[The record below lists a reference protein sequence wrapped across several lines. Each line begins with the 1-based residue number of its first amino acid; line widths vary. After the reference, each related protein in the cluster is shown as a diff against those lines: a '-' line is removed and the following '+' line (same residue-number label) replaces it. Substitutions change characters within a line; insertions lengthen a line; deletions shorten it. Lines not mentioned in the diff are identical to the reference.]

1 MKRNSNLAPLPQRGH
16 RSLLVKLVFVLLLGI
31 FAMASLSVQAQN
43 KETLENKVPKHL
55 PIKVEILYGKRAELL
70 ENAEIKVTNTGKRP
84 IFFLKFMVSTADSP
98 ELSVKYGLGSFYF
111 GRRELITFGN
121 LANSDDPSLK
131 PGESLL
137 FTVSKKRVDA
147 YRKAR
152 RDEHQIIP
160 ERYELIFQFLNF
172 GDDTGFFG
180 TNGAFRAPKKE
191 TPIVNATDL
200 RRPFFFRTAN

>member
-1 MKRNSNLAPLPQRGH
+1 MIRTANLSAG
-16 RSLLVKLVFVLLLGI
+16 VI
-31 FAMASLSVQAQN
+31 FALFVGCVLVGYAQN
-43 KETLENKVPKHL
+43 RETLENKVPKHL
-55 PIKVEILYGKRAELL
+55 PIKVEILYGKRAEVL

-84 IFFLKFMVSTADSP
+84 IFFLKLIVSTADSP
-98 ELSVKYGLGSFYF
+98 ELSVKYGLSSFYF

-137 FTVSKKRVDA
+137 FTVSKKRVVA
-147 YRKAR
+147 HRQAR

-172 GDDTGFFG
+172 GDDTGFSG
-180 TNGAFRAPKKE
+180 TTGKPYSFKKE
-191 TPIVNATDL
+191 PPIVNATD
-200 RRPFFFRTAN
+200 RPSFFFSAAK

>member
-1 MKRNSNLAPLPQRGH
+1 MIRTANLSAG
-16 RSLLVKLVFVLLLGI
+16 VI
-31 FAMASLSVQAQN
+31 FALFVGCVLVGYAQN
-43 KETLENKVPKHL
+43 RETLENKVPKHL
-55 PIKVEILYGKRAELL
+55 PIKVEILYGKRAEVL

-84 IFFLKFMVSTADSP
+84 IFFLKLIVSTADSP
-98 ELSVKYGLGSFYF
+98 ELSVKYGLSSFYF

-137 FTVSKKRVDA
+137 FTVSKKRVVA
-147 YRKAR
+147 HRQAR

-172 GDDTGFFG
+172 GDDTGFSG
-180 TNGAFRAPKKE
+180 T
-191 TPIVNATDL
+191 T
-200 RRPFFFRTAN
+200 